1 MRGLFGKKDSNKNP
15 SLNGLIDKQNNNM
28 FKLILISVR
37 KMPLRELALWSF
49 LLATVI
55 GFVVVLL
62 IRLNQTIQV
71 KKVMTNMVAFAPIV
85 TPLSIRSDTSGD
97 GRFQASRS
105 NGART
110 HDGVDLLVREGQPI
124 YAPFDA
130 VVVRKSYPYK
140 TDMRWEGLLLRR
152 GDGLEVKVFYMTPS
166 VSAGTMVKA
175 GQKIGTAQS
184 IKKKYGGSM
193 RDHTHVEVWVSG
205 KAIDPTPF
213 IFGKQVA

>member
-1 MRGLFGKKDSNKNP
+1 MRYLN
-15 SLNGLIDKQNNNM
+15 LNGFL
-28 FKLILISVR
+28 VR
-37 KMPLRELALWSF
+37 LKKMPLRELALWSF

-55 GFVVVLL
+55 GFVVVML

-105 NGART
+105 NGARA
-110 HDGVDLLVREGQPI
+110 HDGVDLLILREGQPI
-124 YAPFDA
+124 FAPFDA
-130 VVVRKSYPYK
+130 LVVRKTYPYK
-140 TDMRWEGLLLRR
+140 TDLRWEGLLLRR

-166 VSAGTMVKA
+166 VSPGTIVKA
-175 GQKIGTAQS
+175 GQQIGTAQS

-193 RDHTHVEVWVSG
+193 LDHAHVEVWVSG